1 MSFDAVHATHLPYSS
16 FQAGE
21 MNADRG
27 AYFGGIG
34 DFSDPEVDVS
44 DDSDFGG
51 SRKKK
56 NKKPKKPPAP
66 KKPPIDVG
74 SDPTDANANPNPNPI
89 EDDTSITGRKKRKD
103 AGQAGRASR
112 SWTHEEENKFWE
124 ALSIHGRDW
133 KACATFMG
141 TRDSRAV
148 ASHAQKAFIKACLKG
163 EDLPDAVAAT
173 GEGYTLSGRPLDPN
187 SSSARAYGLRPEAFQ
202 EVATSGKLI
211 VGVHVT
217 TLELHDGPPTV
228 TFNTNGGKNNN
239 NNNKPAAKK
248 AKKETARSTSSSPDT
263 VEEAMLL
270 SGIGPSVTQEQTEY
284 AKARP
289 RRQVGQKNRLGET
302 TESCELTLP
311 SDFMGPA
318 GTGAPLAQPFKVT
331 ISRRALLVADAHSH
345 LSGFEIIGLLGGT
358 FDPKSC
364 HLTILEAFP
373 CRRALGTDSSTSVEL
388 DAESQVEASEAMDER
403 GLIPVGWYHSH
414 PIFAPRPSMKDN
426 ENQRNYQALC
436 RDVSTG
442 LEPWVGLIVSPYD
455 QDLPSC
461 TSAHQLWVVKMVG
474 KELTAFNVRASV
486 VDGDSVPGEEGTT
499 TQQIGLALEQLKED
513 AGRMDLGEVWR
524 VHTRLGGEV
533 EGDDGP
539 LTKAKKLRDALGAHL
554 PMAARPE
561 ECRKYLNEVMKLVEK
576 EWAVSLPASVFYQEE
591 EKGAVVVEGEGE
603 GKMGDGDDAKEKV
616 EGKAGEHSKEDNNSL
631 EEEEEEG
638 GKVAVEDSPSKA
650 REEAPKEQQEQQV
663 DPNQQMNS

>member
-1 MSFDAVHATHLPYSS
+1 
-16 FQAGE
+16 

-34 DFSDPEVDVS
+34 DFSDPEADIS

-51 SRKKK
+51 SKKKK

-66 KKPPIDVG
+66 KKSQNDAG
-74 SDPTDANANPNPNPI
+74 SDLPTATTNPN

-112 SWTHEEENKFWE
+112 SWTDEEESKFWE

-173 GEGYTLSGRPLDPN
+173 GKGYTLSGRPLDPN

-217 TLELHDGPPTV
+217 TLEVHDGPPTV
-228 TFNTNGGKNNN
+228 TFQTSGGNNNTTTSTTNNNN
-239 NNNKPAAKK
+239 NNNKPAAKRG
-248 AKKETARSTSSSPDT
+248 KKSTARSSSPDSE
-263 VEEAMLL
+263 EEAMLL

-289 RRQVGQKNRLGET
+289 RRQVGQKTRLGET

-311 SDFMGPA
+311 SDFVGPA

-345 LSGFEIIGLLGGT
+345 LSGFEIIGLLGGK
-358 FDPKSC
+358 FDPESR

-373 CRRALGTDSSTSVEL
+373 CRRAPGTDSSTSVEL
-388 DAESQVEASEAMDER
+388 DAESQVEATEAMDDR

-436 RDVSTG
+436 RDTGTG

-461 TSAHQLWVVKMVG
+461 TSAHQLWVVKMLG

-486 VDGDSVPGEEGTT
+486 IDGDTVPGEDATT
-499 TQQIGLALEQLKED
+499 TEQIGLALEQLKED
-513 AGRMDLGEVWR
+513 SGRMDLGEVWR
-524 VHTRLGGEV
+524 GYTRLG
-533 EGDDGP
+533 EGGNNGP
-539 LTKAKKLRDALGAHL
+539 LTRVKKLRDALGAHL
-554 PMAARPE
+554 PMVARPE
-561 ECRKYLNEVMKLVEK
+561 ECRDYLNGVMKLVEK
-576 EWAVSLPASVFYQEE
+576 EWAVSLPASVFYQEKD
-591 EKGAVVVEGEGE
+591 KGAIVEEEEEEGE
-603 GKMGDGDDAKEKV
+603 DVKEKV
-616 EGKAGEHSKEDNNSL
+616 EGKEGEQVNEDNIINQ
-631 EEEEEEG
+631 EEEKEG
-638 GKVAVEDSPSKA
+638 KIGAEEDSPSKV
-650 REEAPKEQQEQQV
+650 REEFPKQQEEQQV
-663 DPNQQMNS
+663 DPNQQMDS